1 MRSCSVIIALLISL
15 ASARAAETMPANAW
29 SRATGPTAGPSRA
42 IGFYSHGCLAGGVA
56 LPIDGIGFEAIR
68 LERGRVFGHQDTIDF
83 IRHLGSAAEA
93 AGLPRFR
100 IGDVAQARGGPL
112 PYGHLSHQ
120 TGLDADIWF
129 TFDVGPRLPPQDR
142 DFPELGSVLD
152 KAGRIDPRRFGAAQV
167 RLLQLAAADERV
179 DRIFVNPAIKRALC
193 RGAAAGETAW
203 LHRLS
208 PWWGHDDHFHVRLR
222 CPADSPDC
230 ESQRPVA
237 PGDGCDADLDSW
249 GRPVPAPAEPAIV
262 PPRRPPPPACRAV
275 LTAP

>member
-1 MRSCSVIIALLISL
+1 MKSWPVIIPLLISL
-15 ASARAAETMPANAW
+15 ASARATETMPANVW
-29 SRATGPTAGPSRA
+29 SRAAGPTAGPSRA

-56 LPIDGIGFEAIR
+56 LPVDGIGYEAIR
-68 LERGRVFGHQDTIDF
+68 LGRGRVFGHQDLIDF
-83 IRHLGSAAEA
+83 IRELGSASQA

-100 IGDVAQARGGPL
+100 VGDVAQARGGPL

-129 TFDVGPRLPPQDR
+129 TFDAGPRPPPQDR

-152 KAGRIDPRRFGAAQV
+152 KAGRIDPHRFGTAQI
-167 RLLQLAAADERV
+167 RLLRLAAADERV

-193 RGAAAGETAW
+193 ENPAGGSAW

-222 CPADSPDC
+222 CPTDSPDC

-237 PGDGCDADLDSW
+237 SGDDCDTDLDSW
-249 GRPVPAPAEPAIV
+249 GRPAPEPAK
-262 PPRRPPPPACRAV
+262 PPTITAPRPPPPAACAAV
-275 LTAP
+275 LAAP